1 MQPFKDRS
9 RYVICMFKKI
19 TIVFIM
25 LISTFVSAQ
34 VGGETTYQFLNL
46 VSSPRQAALGGKV
59 FTNVDYDVTQG
70 LTNPATIN
78 PEMDNQLALN
88 YTSYLGG
95 ISYGTAAYA
104 YTWDRRTQTF
114 HMGVNYINYGSF
126 DGYDEDG
133 NSTGSFTGNEAAL
146 SFGYATQL
154 GYSDFYVGGNIKL
167 ITSKLEQYNSFGA
180 AIDAGLIYIN
190 QELEFQ
196 ATLVVRNAGV
206 QITTYAGLNEPLP
219 LEIAFGMSQ
228 TLEHVPIRWH
238 LTFENLQK
246 WPISVSNPSRAETD
260 LEGNQTQEKVG
271 FFDNVL
277 NHTIVGAEIFP
288 EGAFNIRL
296 GYNFR
301 RGQEL
306 KIIDQRNFSGISAGF
321 GLKLNK
327 LRFSFT
333 HARYTSAANANFFGL
348 QLDLR

>member
-1 MQPFKDRS
+1 
-9 RYVICMFKKI
+9 
-19 TIVFIM
+19 M
-25 LISTFVSAQ
+25 LTCTFVSAQ

-59 FTNVDYDVTQG
+59 FTNVDYDVTQP

-104 YTWDRRTQTF
+104 YTYDRRTQTF
-114 HMGVNYINYGSF
+114 HMGINYINYGSF
-126 DGYDEDG
+126 DGYDESG

-146 SFGYATQL
+146 SFGYAKQL
-154 GYSDFYVGGNIKL
+154 GYSDFYLGGNIKI
-167 ITSKLEQYNSFGA
+167 ITSKLEQYTSFGA
-180 AIDAGLIYIN
+180 ALDAGLIYIN
-190 QELEFQ
+190 EDLEFQ
-196 ATLVVRNAGV
+196 ATLVVRNLGM

-219 LEIAFGMSQ
+219 FEIGFGMSQ
-228 TLEHVPIRWH
+228 TLEHVPLRWH
-238 LTFENLQK
+238 LTFENLQI
-246 WPISVSNPSRAETD
+246 WPISVSNPARAETD
-260 LEGNQTQEKVG
+260 LEGNQTQDEVG
-271 FFDNVL
+271 FFQNVL
-277 NHTIVGAEIFP
+277 NHTIIGAEIFP

-306 KIIDQRNFSGISAGF
+306 NIVDQNSFSGFSAGI
-321 GLKLNK
+321 GIRMKK

-348 QLDLR
+348 QIDLR